1 MKSEKNCNIG
11 NIRSDHGKEHENA
24 NFAEFYNRYS
34 IKHEFSAPIIPEQIE
49 FYRRWVMWC

>member
-24 NFAEFYNRYS
+24 NFAKFYNRYS
-34 IKHEFSAPIIPEQIE
+34 IKHEFSAPVTPEQIE
-49 FYRRWVMWC
+49 FYRRWYM